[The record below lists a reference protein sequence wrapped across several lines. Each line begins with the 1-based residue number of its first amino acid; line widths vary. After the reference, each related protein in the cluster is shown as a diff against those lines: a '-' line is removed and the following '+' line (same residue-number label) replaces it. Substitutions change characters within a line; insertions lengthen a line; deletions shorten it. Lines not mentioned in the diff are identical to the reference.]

1 MKINYILL
9 IFSITYVIV
18 TSCST
23 SNDKADAYGNFEATE
38 VLISAES
45 TGKLVSFSV
54 EEGDVLPQDVLV
66 GYIDTIPLSIKREE
80 LMVAREMVVS
90 KSRSILSQ
98 IDVLKAKLSTAQ
110 LQQQRL
116 ERMLKDNAATLQQKE
131 AVGGEIEVYKKQIRG
146 VEIQNAPVVNELK
159 SVDVQLKLV
168 EDQLS
173 KCEIRNPIAGTVL
186 TTYVEPYEIT
196 AYGKPLYKIA
206 DLKNMILRAY
216 INETQLASFVIGQEV
231 TVKIDSENQMKSFKG
246 VIRWVASEAEFTP
259 KIIQTKE
266 ERTALVYA
274 IKVEVVNDG
283 SIKIGMPAEVWMT
296 GKE

>member
-90 KSRSILSQ
+90 KSRSVLSQ

-131 AVGGEIEVYKKQIRG
+131 AVDGEIEVYKKQIRG

-196 AYGKPLYKIA
+196 TYGKPLYKIA